1 MASQNLTA
9 LSRQVQNAAVKAKC
23 GIVDVLFPTVR
34 ARLLRLLFA
43 APPRPHYVRELMDL
57 SGLTLHTVQDELR
70 KLIALG
76 LLESWSNGYHRFYK
90 ANQEHPLSI
99 HLFRMIKLNEELPE
113 IKCSALRRAQG
124 RSISKGKLR
133 PKASHLPP
141 DRPLSWK
148 IPSPPQKRT
157 RRL

>member
-1 MASQNLTA
+1 MKSK
-9 LSRQVQNAAVKAKC
+9 R
-23 GIVDVLFPTVR
+23 GILDVLFPAVR
-34 ARLLRLLFA
+34 ARLLRRLFT
-43 APPRPHYVRELMDL
+43 APPRRHYVRELMDL

-90 ANQEHPLSI
+90 ANRGHPLAT
-99 HLFRMIKLNEELPE
+99 HLFGMVKLDEALPE
-113 IKCSALRRAQG
+113 IKDSALRRPRG

-148 IPSPPQKRT
+148 VPSPPQKRT

>member
-1 MASQNLTA
+1 M
-9 LSRQVQNAAVKAKC
+9 RQVKSKH
-23 GIVDVLFPTVR
+23 GILDVLFPAVR

-43 APPRPHYVRELMDL
+43 APPRPHYVRELRDL

-90 ANQEHPLSI
+90 ANRGHPLSS
-99 HLFRMIKLNEELPE
+99 HLFRMVQLNDELPAV
-113 IKCSALRRAQG
+113 KHSALRRPPG
-124 RSISKGKLR
+124 RSTSRRKLR
-133 PKASHLPP
+133 VKTSHLPP

-148 IPSPPQKRT
+148 VSSPLQKRT